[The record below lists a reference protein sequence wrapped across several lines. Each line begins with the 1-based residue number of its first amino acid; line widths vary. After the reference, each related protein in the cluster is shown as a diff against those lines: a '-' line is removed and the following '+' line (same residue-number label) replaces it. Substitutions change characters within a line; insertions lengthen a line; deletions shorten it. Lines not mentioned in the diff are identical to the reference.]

1 MSVDQDFNRVGEK
14 LQQLLKDHRRLQREN
29 EKLHEELA
37 AAQQIIEA
45 GESRVQSLQQQMAVL
60 KLAAGE
66 MDEKEKKVFEKKL
79 NQYIHDVEKVIA
91 ALSE

>member
-45 GESRVQSLQQQMAVL
+45 GELRVQSLQQQMAVL

-79 NQYIHDVEKVIA
+79 NQYIRDVEKVIA

>member
-37 AAQQIIEA
+37 AAQLIIEA

-79 NQYIHDVEKVIA
+79 NQYIRDVEKVIA

>member
-1 MSVDQDFNRVGEK
+1 MSVDQDFNRVAEK
-14 LQQLLKDHRRLQREN
+14 LQQLLKDHRRLQKEN

-37 AAQQIIEA
+37 AAQQTIES
-45 GESRVQSLQQQMAVL
+45 GESRVQSLQQQIAVL

-79 NQYIHDVEKVIA
+79 NQYIRDVEKVIA

>member
-14 LQQLLKDHRRLQREN
+14 LQQLLKDHRRLQKEN

-79 NQYIHDVEKVIA
+79 NQYIRDVEKVIA

>member
-79 NQYIHDVEKVIA
+79 NQYIRDVEKVIA